1 MTTPVSWL
9 TSGGNK
15 IACCIVDP
23 AGTPDTA
30 GAVTAS
36 PYPTVVFC
44 GGFKSNMQ
52 GTKALALQAL
62 CSARHWPFVRFDY
75 SGHGQSEGDFT
86 DGNINSWLNDT
97 LTVIDSISNPDGVVL
112 VGSSM
117 GAWIATL
124 VALKRRDRVKGL
136 ITIAAAPDFTERMLS
151 DRLDE
156 QQIDALKSGK
166 AVNMPSDYD
175 DGSPYPI
182 TLQLV
187 ENSRQHC
194 LLWQRHTLDIPVRML
209 HGTKDV
215 DVPYETSIALMDA
228 LDCSDVQVTLI
239 KDADHRL
246 SSESDLKLLEAT
258 LVKLLT

>member
-1 MTTPVSWL
+1 
-9 TSGGNK
+9 
-15 IACCIVDP
+15 
-23 AGTPDTA
+23 
-30 GAVTAS
+30 
-36 PYPTVVFC
+36 
-44 GGFKSNMQ
+44 
-52 GTKALALQAL
+52 
-62 CSARHWPFVRFDY
+62 
-75 SGHGQSEGDFT
+75 
-86 DGNINSWLNDT
+86 
-97 LTVIDSISNPDGVVL
+97 
-112 VGSSM
+112 M